1 MPTTIIET
9 LADQAAELDELAESK
24 LQEYGERVRALI
36 ADPMARDRDVWDLY
50 GGDLNLGIA
59 DFALVP
65 RAQRDSEWLERF
77 ASMILSAEMQAFA
90 EIVARDLLTIAD
102 RHGELSDRQASKMSQ
117 DALRAAAKLG
127 ISKDAVSEA
136 TRNRQAA
143 RAATL
148 EASAAKEL
156 L

>member
-1 MPTTIIET
+1 MPKPLIDT
-9 LADQAAELDELAESK
+9 LVDQAAELDELAETK
-24 LQEYGERVRALI
+24 LPEYGERVRALI
-36 ADPMARDRDVWDLY
+36 ADPMARDRDVWDIY

-65 RAQRDSEWLERF
+65 RAQRDAEWLERF

-90 EIVARDLLTIAD
+90 ELVARDLLAIAD
-102 RHGELSDRQASKMSQ
+102 RHGDLSDHQAAKMSQ
-117 DALRAAAKLG
+117 DAIKAAAKLG